1 MSLSNSSPT
10 FRQNDAMTE
19 AADRFELFHSRRET
33 QVTEPFGSLALVL
46 TQWLESEQSVW
57 GVPGLWAPR
66 SDGKPGLELT
76 ALSEDLISV
85 DGEIVNGSVSLNG
98 PGDAAPQIVFS
109 DTRRGTI
116 ISEDGLSGLRVWDSR
131 SESIENFGGI
141 DVFPH
146 NPDWIVT
153 GLWKPNPSGT
163 TMDVEK
169 KTGLA
174 KAEVIPGEIEF
185 THDGHSV
192 SLATIGT
199 GKALQIVF
207 ADLTNESET
216 YSVGRFLFVVP
227 NPDGTVTMD
236 FNYAVLPPCAFSYN
250 FNCPIP
256 PRQNRLPFAVRAGEK
271 NVLSAEGGLL
281 HA

>member
-1 MSLSNSSPT
+1 MSLSDSVRA
-10 FRQNDAMTE
+10 FGQNENMTD
-19 AADRFELFHSRRET
+19 AADKLALFRSRREI
-33 QVTEPFGSLALVL
+33 QVAEPFGSLALVL
-46 TQWLESEQSVW
+46 TQWLDSEQAVW
-57 GVPGLWAPR
+57 GVPGVWAPR
-66 SDGKPGLELT
+66 SDGERGLVVTARPEDQIRVNGEL
-76 ALSEDLISV
+76 
-85 DGEIVNGSVSLNG
+85 VNGSVTLNG
-98 PGDAAPQIVFS
+98 PGDTAPTIVFS
-109 DTRRGTI
+109 DTRRATI
-116 ISEDGLSGLRVWDSR
+116 IAEDGLSGLRVWDSQ
-131 SESIENFGGI
+131 SESIEKFGGI

-153 GLWKPNPSGT
+153 GVWKPNSSGT
-163 TMDVEK
+163 TLAVEK
-169 KTGLA
+169 KRGAA

-185 THDGHSV
+185 THDGHTV

-227 NPDGTVTMD
+227 NADGTVTMD

-271 NVLSAEGGLL
+271 HVLSADGGLL

>member
-1 MSLSNSSPT
+1 
-10 FRQNDAMTE
+10 MTE
-19 AADRFELFHSRRET
+19 AADRFALFHSRRET

-46 TQWLESEQSVW
+46 TQWLDSEQAVW

-66 SDGKPGLELT
+66 SDGEPGLELT
-76 ALSEDLISV
+76 ARTEDQISV
-85 DGEIVNGSVSLNG
+85 NGELVNGSVTLNG
-98 PGDAAPQIVFS
+98 PGDTAPLIAFS

-116 ISEDGLSGLRVWDSR
+116 IAEDGLSGLRVWDSR
-131 SESIENFGGI
+131 SESIDNFGGI

-146 NPDWIVT
+146 NPDWVVT

-163 TMDVEK
+163 TLDVEK
-169 KTGLA
+169 KTGAA
-174 KAEVIPGEIEF
+174 KAEVFPGEIEF
-185 THDGHSV
+185 THEGHSV
-192 SLATIGT
+192 SLVTIGT

-227 NPDGTVTMD
+227 NSDGTVTLD

-256 PRQNRLPFAVRAGEK
+256 PRQNRMPFAVRAGEK